1 VKKLITLF
9 LLTCLIC
16 VFYSNVIFSQSNF
29 WVQTNGPDGGSIR
42 CFVKDSLNRWYIGTI
57 GNGVY
62 YTTNEGANW
71 IISNQGITY
80 GKINGLVLDSTNYLY
95 VATERGL
102 FRSTNSGV
110 IWENIAFQTD
120 VIYSIAVDANN
131 SLFVSASN
139 TVWMSTDYGVNWTLS
154 NGGLSGGTFYNLTT
168 APNSYMYT
176 NSSSGGIYRSTDFG
190 ANWTN
195 VNSGLPS
202 TYTSAINVSPNNY
215 VFAGISG
222 TGIFLST
229 NNGDNWSAVNSGL
242 GNTFINGIGSYGTL
256 LFAGTNNGIYKST
269 NYGTNW
275 TAVNSGFTSPY
286 SGCASFG
293 FISSSV
299 IYAGTYALGV
309 LKSTDGGNSWF
320 KSSNGINANTIK
332 SIDVAPNGNIFV
344 GFTGGVYI
352 STNNGS
358 SFQQSDAGITNTMN
372 NVIRVHPNGYIFAGT
387 FPMSGTPLSGIFRS
401 TNNGANWTV
410 AMSGFT
416 YQFNNVLDFA
426 FDSSGYI
433 YAASN
438 DNVYK
443 STNLGNNWLKVSN
456 GITNNQ
462 VYSIAANRQDNI
474 VFAGTYGSGIFR
486 SLDNGSNWVQINNG
500 LTATQIMS
508 LALNTSGHIFAGS
521 NGYGVFR
528 STDRGDTWQQV
539 LSLPNMQAWKVAIN
553 NLGHIY
559 AGIVGGQIVNLGVWR
574 STDNGDNW
582 TQISDGL
589 FYPFID
595 ALAFDVNGYAFAGSL
610 GGGLY
615 KSTSSTPVNNIRNIV
630 STTYLLE
637 QNYPN
642 PFNAKTKIKFNI
654 KKEYRS
660 QESEVKLSIYDI
672 LGRKIEDLVNEKLQP
687 GSYEV
692 TFDGSNLASGIYF
705 YKLTSGEFSETK
717 RMILLK

>member
-1 VKKLITLF
+1 
-9 LLTCLIC
+9 
-16 VFYSNVIFSQSNF
+16 
-29 WVQTNGPDGGSIR
+29 
-42 CFVKDSLNRWYIGTI
+42 
-57 GNGVY
+57 
-62 YTTNEGANW
+62 
-71 IISNQGITY
+71 
-80 GKINGLVLDSTNYLY
+80 
-95 VATERGL
+95 
-102 FRSTNSGV
+102 
-110 IWENIAFQTD
+110 
-120 VIYSIAVDANN
+120 
-131 SLFVSASN
+131 
-139 TVWMSTDYGVNWTLS
+139 M
-154 NGGLSGGTFYNLTT
+154 
-168 APNSYMYT
+168 
-176 NSSSGGIYRSTDFG
+176 
-190 ANWTN
+190 
-195 VNSGLPS
+195 
-202 TYTSAINVSPNNY
+202 
-215 VFAGISG
+215 
-222 TGIFLST
+222 
-229 NNGDNWSAVNSGL
+229 
-242 GNTFINGIGSYGTL
+242 
-256 LFAGTNNGIYKST
+256 
-269 NYGTNW
+269 
-275 TAVNSGFTSPY
+275 
-286 SGCASFG
+286 
-293 FISSSV
+293 
-299 IYAGTYALGV
+299 
-309 LKSTDGGNSWF
+309 
-320 KSSNGINANTIK
+320 
-332 SIDVAPNGNIFV
+332 

-352 STNNGS
+352 STNNGA

-372 NVIRVHPNGYIFAGT
+372 NVIRVHPNGYIYAGT
-387 FPMSGTPLSGIFRS
+387 FPMSGAPLSGIFRS

-443 STNLGNNWLKVSN
+443 STNLGNNWFKVSN

-642 PFNAKTKIKFNI
+642 PFNPVTKIKFNI